1 MKESSGMTFA
11 AGFITC
17 FVILL
22 AIRFFF
28 GTNGGDSERLMRL
41 QQDSANYVE
50 YRQGADA
57 RYARLDSAYRHDTDS
72 LTFAID
78 DLLRSRPSRRQPHS
92 ADADT
97 VRARVIQR
105 LYR

>member
-1 MKESSGMTFA
+1 MNDSRIIPLIAGLILGA
-11 AGFITC
+11 AIC
-17 FVILL
+17 WL
-22 AIRFFF
+22 
-28 GTNGGDSERLMRL
+28 LMRSPSVSSPRMEQL
-41 QQDSANYVE
+41 VRDSTNYVE
-50 YRQGADA
+50 YRRLADA
-57 RYARLDSAYRHDTDS
+57 RYMRLDSAYRHDTDS

-78 DLLRSRPSRRQPHS
+78 ELLRSRPSRRQSHS